1 MNIDLLKR
9 VKSYKELII
18 SIFLLPIWLS
28 VPYVYKF
35 LVAFGWIQSNS
46 EEISVIDRRYW
57 YIFFALIA
65 IIIVL
70 YLLCRLMTIYFRKI
84 KQISLSYGTPCRIAI
99 LLSCDDDILSYRD
112 KLYNKFEEHIYL
124 NGLKNII
131 ICKCVKEKDVLAK
144 YTTREDASK
153 YKEEFQKTL
162 VVIARLESGKRRGE
176 MFYSMP
182 NIHLAFE
189 TPIMPNMRIFDSLK
203 FQIQDSESLSD
214 IRIVGQNLYFL
225 SNIFLALTL
234 FCSHKFELADKL
246 ITDLYSQVCNLKAD
260 KDYIKIYAFTI
271 DLLARTKNAIF
282 SKEYNKIIKP
292 NITKKIEE
300 ITSVVNNQIRII
312 DLYSKAGLVS
322 FDGLNLKSIL
332 LFHLGEIKESRNVLK
347 STKKTFDKNEKVQ
360 CHCNLSLAFLE
371 MWRGMYKLAVRRY
384 KAFKNISFETAQS
397 IIDFNEMVIK
407 NNPERTDLLFI
418 IASMRKFEFY
428 QDELADWNRFIS
440 LNQETEN
447 NKCLFE
453 YAKERIALLKKINL
467 NNTNDTGDIFN
478 GN

>member
-18 SIFLLPIWLS
+18 SIFILPIWPS

-70 YLLCRLMTIYFRKI
+70 YLLCRLITIYFRKI
-84 KQISLSYGTPCRIAI
+84 KQISLSDGTPCRIAI
-99 LLSCDDDILSYRD
+99 LLSCDDDVLSYRD
-112 KLYNKFEEHIYL
+112 KLYKKFEERIYL

-131 ICKCVKEKDVLAK
+131 ICKCVKENDVLEK
-144 YTTREDASK
+144 YTTRKDASK
-153 YKEEFQKTL
+153 YKEEFQETL

-189 TPIMPNMRIFDSLK
+189 TPIIPNMRIFDSLK

-246 ITDLYSQVCNLKAD
+246 VADLYSQIRNLKAN

-282 SKEYNKIIKP
+282 SKEYEEIIKP
-292 NITKKIEE
+292 NITKKAEE
-300 ITSVVNNQIRII
+300 ITRIVNNQIRII
-312 DLYSKAGLVS
+312 NLYSADLIS

-332 LFHLGEIKESRNVLK
+332 LFHLGEIKESRNLLK
-347 STKKTFDKNEKVQ
+347 YTKKTFDKNEKVQ
-360 CHCNLSLAFLE
+360 CYCNLSLAFLE

-384 KAFKNISFETAQS
+384 KAFKNISFEMARS

-407 NNPERTDLLFI
+407 NNPERTDLQFI
-418 IASMRKFEFY
+418 IASMRKFEFS

-447 NKCLFE
+447 NKCLFG

-478 GN
+478 GIE